1 MLPPEGGTLRRRKG
15 FSTIDALLLLMALIW
30 GTNYSIVKSAFLDID
45 PQAFNAVRMVI
56 GSAIF
61 LVVILVTR
69 RTRATWPAARQAHGP
84 ESTDMASIWHT
95 PAPITSR
102 DWLGLLALGIVGHAS
117 YQYLFVGGLALT
129 TVASSSLILAA
140 TPVVIAIVSAMLG
153 QERIGPLHW
162 VGAALSLTGIYIVV
176 GRGMALGGASVR
188 GDIMMFGAVCC
199 WAIYTLGARQLMVR
213 HSPVGVT
220 GLSLAIGTAMYVPLV
235 WPHLRATDWSAVNTG
250 TWMALLYSSLF
261 ALCVAYTIW
270 YVAVRTIGNARTS
283 VYSNLIPI
291 IAMLTAV
298 VFLGEQFTLT
308 KIAGAA
314 AVLTGVALTRVGK
327 AKE

>member
-1 MLPPEGGTLRRRKG
+1 MTAVRRKG
-15 FSTIDALLLLMALIW
+15 FSSIDALLLLMTLIW
-30 GTNYSIVKSAFLDID
+30 GTNYSIVKRAFLDID

-56 GSAIF
+56 GSSVF
-61 LVVILVTR
+61 LAVIVWIR
-69 RTRATWPAARQAHGP
+69 RMHPRTEAPLAPMHLAPGVARAGSIWYTPAA
-84 ESTDMASIWHT
+84 IT
-95 PAPITSR
+95 PR

-129 TVASSSLILAA
+129 TVANSSLILAA
-140 TPVVIAIVSAMLG
+140 TPVVIAIVSAILG

-176 GRGMALGGASVR
+176 GRGAALGGASFR

-199 WAIYTLGARQLMVR
+199 WAVYTLGARQLMER

-220 GLSLAIGTAMYVPLV
+220 GLSLAIGTVIYVPLV
-235 WPHLRATDWSAVNTG
+235 SPHLRATDWSAVDTF
-250 TWMALLYSSLF
+250 TWLALLYSSLF

-270 YVAVRTIGNARTS
+270 YVAVRTIGSARTS

-298 VFLGEQFTLT
+298 LFLGEQFTLV
-308 KIAGAA
+308 KLAGAA
-314 AVLTGVALTRVGK
+314 AVLGGVALTRVGK
-327 AKE
+327 GA